1 MSIADKLTYLNETK
15 SLLREAIN
23 AEFGAGLTEA
33 DPFRSYVDAISWVP
47 GRLFQNGEQ
56 GAWYDPS
63 DLSTLFQDA
72 AGTTPVTADGDPVG
86 LMLDKSGNGNHATQ
100 AVAASRPIYRTD
112 GTLHWLEGDGID
124 DDLQL
129 PAYRSSTVASDII
142 VGYKV
147 LKAGAAA
154 LTGYFATVARYLMMS
169 QSGSTGVSAN
179 GWVYQE
185 GFINGIVADISTR
198 DLLYQKVSS
207 DAVLTI
213 AGAKAGSAAVND
225 QSRLMSA
232 GGGINSQCKL
242 YCFIEVLGGVGEHKA
257 NVEQYVASKSGV
269 TL

>member
-1 MSIADKLTYLNETK
+1 MFDPL
-15 SLLREAIN
+15 SLFA
-23 AEFGAGLTEA
+23 
-33 DPFRSYVDAISWVP
+33 
-47 GRLFQNGEQ
+47 NGEQ

-86 LMLDKSGNGNHATQ
+86 LMLDKSGNGNHASQ
-100 AVAASRPIYRTD
+100 SVAASRPVYRTD
-112 GTLHWLEGDGID
+112 GVLHWLEGDGID

-129 PAYRSSTVASDII
+129 AAYRSSTVASDII

-147 LKAGAAA
+147 LEAGSAA
-154 LTGYFATVARYLMMS
+154 LTGYFATVGRYLMYS
-169 QSGSTGVSAN
+169 QSGSTGTSIN

-185 GFINGIVADISTR
+185 GFINGIVADLSTR

-213 AGAKAGSAAVND
+213 TGAKSATTANPVNN
-225 QSRLMSA
+225 QSSLMSA
-232 GGGINSQCKL
+232 GGRLNSQCKI
-242 YCFIEVLGGVGEHKA
+242 YCFIEVLGGVGEHKT